1 MRTDCSPNLD
11 IKLRP
16 PVQEASK
23 AGNIFITFEIQRMTV
38 GVNWDVITP
47 QSKGFQK
54 TTRNNQFKLYDINDA
69 HIVPML

>member
-38 GVNWDVITP
+38 GVYWDVITIP
-47 QSKGFQK
+47 PLKRVSKDDK
-54 TTRNNQFKLYDINDA
+54 K
-69 HIVPML
+69 